1 MSESGKDKMRNFN
14 KLKMKTIYQ
23 IYETN
28 MNFTTTLER
37 QEILYFFNTQNHVKS
52 GSKHT
57 SVK

>member
-37 QEILYFFNTQNHVKS
+37 QEILYFFNAQNHVKS
-52 GSKHT
+52 GSKHK
-57 SVK
+57 SIK

>member
-14 KLKMKTIYQ
+14 KLKMKTMYQ

-37 QEILYFFNTQNHVKS
+37 QEILYFFNQNHVKS
-52 GSKHT
+52 GSKHK
-57 SVK
+57 SIK